1 MRIPWLLSLVL
12 GCGASTG
19 LGNPP
24 DAAVA
29 SCLPACLS
37 RVLSTCAPPVG
48 ACVAYITAAPDNW
61 RRCFDNGLVVE
72 AQPMGAH
79 RYRQGSRVC
88 ASYSSLGAATVTVD
102 TWRDGAGQTV
112 ATVTRPHG
120 NASSWTIA
128 CDGVTTTLDVS
139 SPACANDPWVRSRNP
154 HSLPCPIEAGDTCR
168 TR

>member
-1 MRIPWLLSLVL
+1 MRIPWVLSLVL
-12 GCGASTG
+12 GCGATTG
-19 LGNPP
+19 LGRLD

-29 SCLPACLS
+29 SCLPVCLS
-37 RVLSTCAPPVG
+37 RLFSTCAPPVG

-88 ASYSSLGAATVTVD
+88 ASYSSLGAATVAVD
-102 TWRDGAGQTV
+102 TWRDGAGQTI
-112 ATVTRPHG
+112 ATVTRPYD
-120 NASSWTIA
+120 NATSWTIT

-139 SPACANDPWVRSRNP
+139 SPACANDPWVRTRNP
-154 HSLPCPIEAGDTCR
+154 HALPCPIEAGDACR